1 MNQRDRLLAVVADN
15 IRQDCEQYLALRD
28 LMQALYTF
36 LLERD
41 SAEIDRLNLQITRHV
56 EALEVRARR
65 RAKVLGAF
73 RLSGDGDGMQRLLAS
88 YPADQRAELQA
99 GWQQLGSLA
108 RHCQQL
114 NERNGKL
121 LAMHHDLL
129 QQLLGDQRDARVY
142 QPHAY

>member
-1 MNQRDRLLAVVADN
+1 VNQRDRLLAVVADD

-41 SAEIDRLNLQITRHV
+41 SAEIDRLNLQIPRHV

>member
-1 MNQRDRLLAVVADN
+1 MNQRDRLLAVVADD

-99 GWQQLGSLA
+99 SWQQLGSLA

>member
-1 MNQRDRLLAVVADN
+1 VNQRDRLLAVVADD

-99 GWQQLGSLA
+99 GWQQLGSPA

>member
-1 MNQRDRLLAVVADN
+1 MNQRDRLLAVVADD

>member
-1 MNQRDRLLAVVADN
+1 MNQRDRLLAVVADDV
-15 IRQDCEQYLALRD
+15 RQDCEQYLALRD

>member
-1 MNQRDRLLAVVADN
+1 MNQRDRLLAVVADD

-28 LMQALYTF
+28 LMQTLYTF

-73 RLSGDGDGMQRLLAS
+73 RMSGDGDGMQRLLAS
-88 YPADQRAELQA
+88 YPADQRAELQT

>member
-1 MNQRDRLLAVVADN
+1 MNQRDRLLAVVADD

-129 QQLLGDQRDARVY
+129 QQLVGDQRDARVY

>member
-1 MNQRDRLLAVVADN
+1 MNQRDRLLAVVADD

-73 RLSGDGDGMQRLLAS
+73 RMSGDGDGMQRLLAS
-88 YPADQRAELQA
+88 YPADQRAELQT

>member
-1 MNQRDRLLAVVADN
+1 VNQRDRLLAVVADD

>member
-1 MNQRDRLLAVVADN
+1 MNQRDRLLAVVADD

-121 LAMHHDLL
+121 LAMHHDLS

>member
-1 MNQRDRLLAVVADN
+1 MNQRDRLLAAVADD

>member
-1 MNQRDRLLAVVADN
+1 MNQRDRLLAVVADD

-142 QPHAY
+142 QPAY